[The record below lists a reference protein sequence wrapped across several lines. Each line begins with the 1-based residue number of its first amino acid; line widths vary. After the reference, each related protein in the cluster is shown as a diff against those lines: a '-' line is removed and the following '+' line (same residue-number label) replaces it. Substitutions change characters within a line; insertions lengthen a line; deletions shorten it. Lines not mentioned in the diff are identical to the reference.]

1 MNSNVKLGSERGT
14 TIVETA
20 MMLPILVLLIF
31 GIIEF
36 SLIMYDKAMITN
48 ASREA
53 CRYGVV
59 FHADPTTGAY
69 APLTDAEITAQANAY
84 LQTFLISFRAGGVSA
99 VTTIT
104 PDYATRQA
112 TGGGIPLTVTVTY
125 EYDNLVLPQI
135 GNALT
140 LGAETTMRME
150 GGS

>member
-1 MNSNVKLGSERGT
+1 MNSNIDLSSEKGT

-48 ASREA
+48 ASREG
-53 CRYGVV
+53 CRYGIV
-59 FHADPTTGAY
+59 FNSDPDGNYT
-69 APLTDAEITAQANAY
+69 PLTDAEITAQVNAY

-99 VTTIT
+99 VTTVN

-112 TGGGIPLTVTVTY
+112 GGSGTPLTVTVTY

-135 GNALT
+135 GDALT
-140 LGAETTMRME
+140 LGSETTMRME
-150 GGS
+150 